1 MQVRRHIQG
10 VLHIQQ
16 CTVGKAKTRRKYS
29 YKHQTIR
36 AAIIF
41 ATFYFSN
48 IINLPHSVHEAS
60 SASQLHFQQVV
71 DYRISWP

>member
-1 MQVRRHIQG
+1 MQVRRHIQR

-16 CTVGKAKTRRKYS
+16 CTVGKAKTRRKYN
-29 YKHQTIR
+29 YKHQITRRNNLLLRFTSI
-36 AAIIF
+36 
-41 ATFYFSN
+41 

-60 SASQLHFQQVV
+60 SASQLHFQRVV